1 MSNLINKS
9 EINKSAADLLQKNS
23 FYPAVVHCSYY
34 SCIQLMKHILL
45 FTLNKTE
52 NELQTEARNQSSG
65 SHEVIINNIMIH
77 LRSNNK
83 DWKTFSSN
91 INQLKRLRVTSDYEN
106 IQIDSKI
113 GSDSINFADLVL
125 KLLKN
130 NVKI

>member
-1 MSNLINKS
+1 MSNLTNKSDINKA
-9 EINKSAADLLQKNS
+9 AADLLQKNS

-52 NELQTEARNQSSG
+52 NELQAEVRNSLNG

-83 DWKTFSSN
+83 DWRTFSNN
-91 INQLKRLRVTSDYEN
+91 INQLKRLRVTADYEN
-106 IQIDSKI
+106 IQIDSTI
-113 GSDSINFADLVL
+113 GSDSINFADIVH